1 MYLYIYTEIDMH
13 MHVYIYI
20 YISIYKSISIYIYI
34 CTSIWM
40 HIHVSYMYIDVH
52 IQRESADTYQD
63 HIHQG
68 QTCIINR
75 KHRVNYQTNL
85 MSRGARARYF
95 FPHEMASTTRPYVGS
110 FRLRQGR
117 SDVEFVWPMCV
128 YNCL

>member
-1 MYLYIYTEIDMH
+1 
-13 MHVYIYI
+13 
-20 YISIYKSISIYIYI
+20 
-34 CTSIWM
+34 M

-85 MSRGARARYF
+85 MSRGARALLL
-95 FPHEMASTTRPYVGS
+95 STRDGKHHKALCWVLSSSP
-110 FRLRQGR
+110 RKKR
-117 SDVEFVWPMCV
+117 C
-128 YNCL
+128 